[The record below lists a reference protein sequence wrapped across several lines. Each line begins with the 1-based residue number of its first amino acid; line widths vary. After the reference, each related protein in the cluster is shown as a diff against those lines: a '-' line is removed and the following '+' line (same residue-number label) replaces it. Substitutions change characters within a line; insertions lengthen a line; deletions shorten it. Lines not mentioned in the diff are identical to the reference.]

1 MKAEGP
7 TSCCDGS
14 PSGGFDYKGK
24 TSFDV
29 QKGDVYGFRMSG
41 SHYTGGP
48 QMSGSIFIREVDDSP
63 PSITPVVEG
72 VQGANGIYTGPVK
85 VSWKLADADSRILET
100 KGCEAVTVSE
110 ETAGKAIT
118 CAATSRGGKATK
130 TVTVAYDAT
139 APELT
144 VPAAVA
150 VQAPTAAGAVVN
162 YAATAVDKLDPA
174 PAVACTPASGSLLPV
189 GTTSV
194 SCTATDAAGNQ
205 TTKAFDALVV
215 APTPGATVLPAGQA
229 RPDGDQRRALVP
241 LRDPQ
246 ADDQARAAEGQERPE
261 GRHRRSSAAP
271 ARAARRRCAAR
282 AARSSARAAP

>member
-1 MKAEGP
+1 M
-7 TSCCDGS
+7 
-14 PSGGFDYKGK
+14 
-24 TSFDV
+24 

-41 SHYTGGP
+41 SHFTASP
-48 QMSGSIFIREVDDSP
+48 QMNGSIFIREVDDSA
-63 PSITPVVEG
+63 PSITPAIEG
-72 VQGANGIYTGPVK
+72 KQGANGIYTGPVK
-85 VSWKLADADSRILET
+85 VSWKLADPDSRILET

-139 APELT
+139 APELS

-162 YAATAVDKLDPA
+162 YAATAVDKLDPRPRWPA
-174 PAVACTPASGSLLPV
+174 PRPPAAVAV

-215 APTPGATVLPAGQA
+215 APTPGATVLPS
-229 RPDGDQRRALVP
+229 PP
-241 LRDPQ
+241 
-246 ADDQARAAEGQERPE
+246 
-261 GRHRRSSAAP
+261 SP
-271 ARAARRRCAAR
+271 A
-282 AARSSARAAP
+282 